1 MTNFS
6 VVPLSGQNSTLELPG
21 ASRNFIVYGTKRA
34 TVAGFVKCKNFF
46 GRAILIERIFMKFI
60 NQKDKKVFKII
71 TVSLLILW
79 NLILSAGVIF
89 LHQRINNDIK
99 TSGEINVNQMNYI
112 NELNQRIKKLEQK

>member
-1 MTNFS
+1 
-6 VVPLSGQNSTLELPG
+6 
-21 ASRNFIVYGTKRA
+21 
-34 TVAGFVKCKNFF
+34 
-46 GRAILIERIFMKFI
+46 MKFI
-60 NQKDKKVFKII
+60 DQKDKKVFKII
-71 TVSLLILW
+71 AVLLLILW

>member
-1 MTNFS
+1 
-6 VVPLSGQNSTLELPG
+6 
-21 ASRNFIVYGTKRA
+21 
-34 TVAGFVKCKNFF
+34 
-46 GRAILIERIFMKFI
+46 MKFI

-71 TVSLLILW
+71 AVLLLILW

-112 NELNQRIKKLEQK
+112 NELNQRIEKLEKK

>member
-1 MTNFS
+1 
-6 VVPLSGQNSTLELPG
+6 
-21 ASRNFIVYGTKRA
+21 
-34 TVAGFVKCKNFF
+34 
-46 GRAILIERIFMKFI
+46 MKFI

-71 TVSLLILW
+71 AVLLLILW

-112 NELNQRIKKLEQK
+112 NELNQRVEKLEKK

>member
-1 MTNFS
+1 
-6 VVPLSGQNSTLELPG
+6 
-21 ASRNFIVYGTKRA
+21 
-34 TVAGFVKCKNFF
+34 
-46 GRAILIERIFMKFI
+46 MKFI

-71 TVSLLILW
+71 AVLLLILW

-112 NELNQRIKKLEQK
+112 NELNQRIKKLEKK

>member
-1 MTNFS
+1 
-6 VVPLSGQNSTLELPG
+6 
-21 ASRNFIVYGTKRA
+21 
-34 TVAGFVKCKNFF
+34 
-46 GRAILIERIFMKFI
+46 MKFT

-71 TVSLLILW
+71 AVLLLILW

-112 NELNQRIKKLEQK
+112 NELNQRVEKLEKK